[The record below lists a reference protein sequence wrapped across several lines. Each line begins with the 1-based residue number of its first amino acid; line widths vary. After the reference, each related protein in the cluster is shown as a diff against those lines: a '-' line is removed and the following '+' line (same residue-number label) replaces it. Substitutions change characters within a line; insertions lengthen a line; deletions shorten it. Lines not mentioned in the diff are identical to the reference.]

1 MLRTVSDF
9 VDLLGSVE
17 STQLA
22 FIFPCAIYLR
32 GAPRYGARIGGAERC
47 WIYYL
52 LLVAALVFV
61 LGTLSSIIVSH
72 HDIAAI
78 WVAFLSRR
86 QRYCCGQEIRHHMAT
101 YGEPF
106 SCFCESLRCA
116 EAESA
121 SNRTLM

>member
-1 MLRTVSDF
+1 MLATVSDF

-17 STQLA
+17 SVQLA
-22 FIFPCAIYLR
+22 FIFPCVIYLR
-32 GAPRYGARIGGAERC
+32 GAARYGARIGGAERC

-61 LGTLSSIIVSH
+61 LGTLSSII
-72 HDIAAI
+72 
-78 WVAFLSRR
+78 
-86 QRYCCGQEIRHHMAT
+86 EIRHHMAT

-121 SNRTLM
+121 SNRTLI

>member
-1 MLRTVSDF
+1 ME
-9 VDLLGSVE
+9 SV
-17 STQLA
+17 QLA

-78 WVAFLSRR
+78 WVAFLSGW
-86 QRYCCGQEIRHHMAT
+86 QRY
-101 YGEPF
+101 
-106 SCFCESLRCA
+106 RC
-116 EAESA
+116 
-121 SNRTLM
+121 